1 MLRAYP
7 LKINIEKAVKVLL
20 NNVHQLQTA
29 GKLTMHNEIEQQ
41 QKIADMMT
49 NNTMDTLFFTFLD
62 AVSYTHL
69 RAHET

>member
-20 NNVHQLQTA
+20 NNVHQLQTG

-49 NNTMDTLFFTFLD
+49 NNTTDPLFFTFLD
-62 AVSYTHL
+62 V
-69 RAHET
+69 RPNF